1 MGNDGG
7 KCGKTGTE
15 WRKGM
20 KWLKSINIEIDWF
33 LVFLVIAV
41 IIYVPFACVY
51 YSIKWL
57 YCQLPW
63 VSKRIKEK
71 KLLAAKLEE
80 LKKTKIRKMDAKIK
94 ELEEKLGLQERL
106 FPIHYDPFYYK
117 NPKPEEPDIY
127 RDVIENTGPTT
138 LERIAYYKD
147 LRQKVK
153 SGFRSADIIVAVN
166 VNNAD
171 FIYKTKECNVL
182 LFVRNECYACPD
194 EAKPAK
200 RVLHGEY
207 EDEIRT
213 LAECGPYQDYFL
225 VKVPGRFNY
234 LAVVENK
241 EERLSK
247 YIDDFKQKYKKPVQ
261 KDIAI

>member
-1 MGNDGG
+1 
-7 KCGKTGTE
+7 
-15 WRKGM
+15 M
-20 KWLKSINIEIDWF
+20 KWLKSISIEIDWF

-63 VSKRIKEK
+63 VAKRIKEK
-71 KLLAAKLEE
+71 KLLAVKLEE
-80 LKKTKIRKMDAKIK
+80 LKKTKICEMNEKINW
-94 ELEEKLGLQERL
+94 LEEKLGLYTRGQNA
-106 FPIHYDPFYYK
+106 IHYDSAYYK
-117 NPKPEEPDIY
+117 NPESETMDDWFPNMDY
-127 RDVIENTGPTT
+127 RDTPT
-138 LERIAYYKD
+138 LRERIAYLRD
-147 LRQKVK
+147 LSKKAACGYHGPDVVVAIK
-153 SGFRSADIIVAVN
+153 SENGVSYFREP
-166 VNNAD
+166 
-171 FIYKTKECNVL
+171 KECGVS
-182 LFVRNECYACPD
+182 LFVHKERYTCP
-194 EAKPAK
+194 EGAKLVERGAYPM
-200 RVLHGEY
+200 LMLGGNYGE
-207 EDEIRT
+207 EIKT
-213 LAECGPYQDYFL
+213 LTECGPYQDYFV

>member
-51 YSIKWL
+51 CSIKWL

-71 KLLAAKLEE
+71 KILAAKLEE

-106 FPIHYDPFYYK
+106 FPIHYAPFYYK

-182 LFVRNECYACPD
+182 LFVRNEC
-194 EAKPAK
+194 
-200 RVLHGEY
+200 
-207 EDEIRT
+207 
-213 LAECGPYQDYFL
+213 
-225 VKVPGRFNY
+225 
-234 LAVVENK
+234 
-241 EERLSK
+241 
-247 YIDDFKQKYKKPVQ
+247 
-261 KDIAI
+261 

>member
-1 MGNDGG
+1 
-7 KCGKTGTE
+7 
-15 WRKGM
+15 M
-20 KWLKSINIEIDWF
+20 KRLKNIDIDIDWF
-33 LVFLVIAV
+33 WVFLVIAV
-41 IIYVPFACVY
+41 IIYVPLACVY
-51 YSIKWL
+51 YGFKWL

-63 VSKRIKEK
+63 VAKRIKEK
-71 KLLAAKLEE
+71 EIMAAKLEE
-80 LKKTKIRKMDAKIK
+80 LKKTKVREMDAKIK
-94 ELEEKLGLQERL
+94 ELEEKLGLQGRL

-117 NPKPEEPDIY
+117 NPKPEEPYIY
-127 RDVIENTGPTT
+127 RDVIDNAGPTT

-147 LRQKVK
+147 LRRKVK
-153 SGFRSADIIVAVN
+153 SSFSSADIIVAVN

-194 EAKPAK
+194 EAKPAE

-213 LAECGPYQDYFL
+213 LAECGPYQDYFV